1 MTSRRI
7 NSAAVFDLRALSA
20 ESLSGGAGYADLRNL
35 NHPLQRL
42 TFSQAGVQKR
52 LDADV
57 VGMGRIADRADGDRC
72 LGLPCDQG
80 HDDQLVVDDALL
92 VRLGHGGLHVGVLG
106 ILA

>member
-1 MTSRRI
+1 MSSRRI
-7 NSAAVFDLRALSA
+7 NGTAVFNLRALSA
-20 ESLSGGAGYADLRNL
+20 ESLSRGAGYADLRNL

-42 TFSQAGVQKR
+42 TFSQASVQKR
-52 LDADV
+52 LNADV
-57 VGMGRIADRADGDRC
+57 LGMGWITERADGDGC

-92 VRLGHGGLHVGVLG
+92 VQLGHGGLHVGVLG